1 MLAPMLCIFV
11 TLSCG
16 WGTRLCKINT
26 ALAEVIF
33 GFVQKA
39 WLNKH
44 LFGEPL
50 QTSL

>member
-1 MLAPMLCIFV
+1 MLAPMLCKFA

-39 WLNKH
+39 CHNKH
-44 LFGEPL
+44 LF
-50 QTSL
+50 